1 LRRDTKAQRL
11 EGEREVAMKREQVSE
26 AWIRRRVK
34 VKLRTESGNGYW
46 VLGKLRG
53 VSDEG
58 IELSPQFRTGASES
72 RSRPTRPRSYPW
84 TTVSDVQ
91 PLGDR

>member
-1 LRRDTKAQRL
+1 
-11 EGEREVAMKREQVSE
+11 MKGEQVSE
-26 AWIRRRVK
+26 AWVGQRVK

-46 VLGKLRG
+46 VLGRLRG
-53 VSDEG
+53 VSDER

-72 RSRPTRPRSYPW
+72 RSRPKHPRSYPW